1 MDLRDRFA
9 AQFAAALV
17 DAFADPSDVAR
28 RAYDLAEAMMHEREQ
43 RIDAEE
49 GAAIALE
56 HGMISEDAL
65 PDFSFEDFDEAS
77 GDFLTL
83 EAPASY
89 PHPALLDDP
98 APMSEAEPE
107 MAEDEELHDEE
118 LPGWL
123 EPPYDPSWELEA
135 RWTSGPLELP
145 PRRASSRPPGPGLAR
160 TQPQAEPAQEERP
173 ARSGRSA

>member
-17 DAFADPSDVAR
+17 DAFADPGEVAR
-28 RAYDLAEAMMHEREQ
+28 RAYDLAEAMMHERER

-56 HGMISEDAL
+56 QGMVGEDAV
-65 PDFSFEDFDEAS
+65 PDFAFEDFDEDHDA
-77 GDFLTL
+77 FVTF
-83 EAPASY
+83 EAPPPY

-107 MAEDEELHDEE
+107 IAEEDAEDED
-118 LPGWL
+118 LPDWL
-123 EPPYDPSWELEA
+123 EAPYDPAWDLEA
-135 RWTSGPLELP
+135 RWASGPLELP
-145 PRRASSRPPGPGLAR
+145 PRRVSSRPPGPGLAR
-160 TQPQAEPAQEERP
+160 TQPQSEPAEEDRP